1 MYFKNF
7 YIVCRRLSE
16 IKKNIL
22 LEQLFI
28 KTTNQHMHVVD
39 YGNHITGRNTFLIY
53 EQTSSYGS

>member
-1 MYFKNF
+1 MYFKIF
-7 YIVCRRLSE
+7 YIVCGRLSE

-39 YGNHITGRNTFLIY
+39 YGNHITG
-53 EQTSSYGS
+53 